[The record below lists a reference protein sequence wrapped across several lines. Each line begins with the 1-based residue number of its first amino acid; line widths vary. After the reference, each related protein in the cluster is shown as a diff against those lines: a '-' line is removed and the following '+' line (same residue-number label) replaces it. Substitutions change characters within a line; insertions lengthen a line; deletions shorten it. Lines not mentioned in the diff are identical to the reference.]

1 MNLMDQRRINSGPQQ
16 QTCGICGLVA
26 RNKDEL
32 EDHVNHAH
40 RQEQSNNS
48 KEQISPEQ
56 KIDPFPKT

>member
-1 MNLMDQRRINSGPQQ
+1 MGQSRINSDESKQ
-16 QTCGICGLVA
+16 QTCGMCGLVA

-40 RQEQSNNS
+40 KQSQSNNP
-48 KEQISPEQ
+48 KEEISPEQ